1 MLKFFQSS
9 TTGNESASSQNSAK
23 VDLCSSVFSLWPLE
37 AMADFEKES
46 LANYLGSWMSQ
57 LFDATEG
64 LMLLEP
70 EFCDKVFNLLTEIQ
84 NTLALVTQ

>member
-1 MLKFFQSS
+1 
-9 TTGNESASSQNSAK
+9 
-23 VDLCSSVFSLWPLE
+23 
-37 AMADFEKES
+37 MADFEKES
-46 LANYLGSWMSQ
+46 LANSLGSWMSQ